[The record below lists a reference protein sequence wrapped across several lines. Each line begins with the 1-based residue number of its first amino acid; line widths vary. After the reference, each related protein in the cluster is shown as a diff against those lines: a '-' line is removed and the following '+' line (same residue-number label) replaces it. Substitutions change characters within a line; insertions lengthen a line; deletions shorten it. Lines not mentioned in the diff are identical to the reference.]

1 MTKST
6 STSFKV
12 AKHRQMKDGSSTSS
26 DEPSDTDHSR
36 FPGVY
41 DGPGDSY
48 PALTRKS
55 QAKPKHKFNS
65 KNQYSVEALG
75 LDGSWDGDNEAKS
88 NTGDESDWDKPIPP
102 QEGQIS
108 ETKGSWGGPSS
119 PIAEAKDKPLA
130 SWDNP
135 PSPKEEAKTDTW
147 GAWCEKPAPPT
158 KGERK
163 DKGAWG
169 AWDVPD
175 VPKEEPTKGRIE
187 MTSATTGV
195 WHPSGQISTSIQDSG
210 NSSTTSNSGGD
221 GTTRTEAPRTRG
233 RHSRTSSNHQHGSVM
248 RLRGGA
254 PGSYNLSTPGTGHQT
269 PTVIVNI
276 NNGPPP
282 PRDWMAEAKKERE
295 QSDNGPPP
303 PRDWMAEA
311 KKEREQSKGKKSP
324 TPPAS
329 PASDPWTTD
338 LPPYDPSQDPAVN
351 GNGDENGNGKW
362 GHNGNGQQMPGAW
375 DDSGNDGWGT
385 ANGQDNFDWNA
396 SGNDNDKANND
407 NSWGNAGDDPFQDA
421 PKDDAKINNDS
432 WGNNNDTEQDYDWNA
447 KGDNQDT
454 SWGAK
459 NDNDNAQQDTSLDA
473 NADNKDQQND
483 SWGIEDTK
491 ANDFSW
497 GADKTVPEAKAG
509 SSDPV
514 ARKTSDSKAASQF
527 TFGNS
532 KPKQSKAGS
541 VKSKV
546 SANSKVNGWSFNAL
560 NSPKKSKKGTPKSI
574 PIPSAW
580 SPLPASP
587 TPSPKSKKN
596 KRSKSSSSPKSST
609 TLNSPTPRPHPKPYW
624 STWRIPHSPFT
635 DSPAKQEPPP
645 PPPPCEDPL
654 YPVPRAVARR
664 HGTSHQVQP
673 GKAAPYMH
681 KKNRPQYMDGME
693 SPYAV
698 FEFRYRDKGIPASLF
713 FLISCPFYCM
723 PLRAGYSSS
732 SRYANHQ
739 VDKQK
744 H

>member
-1 MTKST
+1 MLRCLPATDDVAKST
-6 STSFKV
+6 STSSKT
-12 AKHRQMKDGSSTSS
+12 ARYRKIKNGSSTSS
-26 DEPSDTDHSR
+26 EEPSDTDYSR

-48 PALTRKS
+48 PILTRKS

-65 KNQYSVEALG
+65 KNQYSAKALG
-75 LDGSWDGDNEAKS
+75 LDGAWDGDNEAKS
-88 NTGDESDWDKPIPP
+88 TTGDEFDWDKPIPP
-102 QEGQIS
+102 QDGQKS
-108 ETKGSWGGPSS
+108 ETKGSWSGPFS
-119 PIAEAKDKPLA
+119 PIAEVKGKALA
-130 SWDNP
+130 NWDN
-135 PSPKEEAKTDTW
+135 SPLPNEEAKTDTW
-147 GAWCEKPAPPT
+147 GAWCDKPASPPA
-158 KGERK
+158 GERK

-169 AWDVPD
+169 AWDIPD
-175 VPKEEPTKGRIE
+175 VPKEPTKGRIE
-187 MTSATTGV
+187 MTSAITGV
-195 WHPSGQISTSIQDSG
+195 WHPSGQIATSIQDSG
-210 NSSTTSNSGGD
+210 NISATSNSGG
-221 GTTRTEAPRTRG
+221 GSTTRIEAPRTRG
-233 RHSRTSSNHQHGSVM
+233 RHSRTSSNHQHGPTM

-254 PGSYNLSTPGTGHQT
+254 PGSYNVSTPGSGHQT

-295 QSDNGPPP
+295 QIANGPPP
-303 PRDWMAEA
+303 PRDWMGEA
-311 KKEREQSKGKKSP
+311 KKEKKSP

-329 PASDPWTTD
+329 PTDALWTTD

-351 GNGDENGNGKW
+351 GSGNENGNGNW

-385 ANGQDNFDWNA
+385 ANGDWNA

-421 PKDDAKINNDS
+421 PKDNAKTKNDS
-432 WGNNNDTEQDYDWNA
+432 WGNNNDTEQNDDWNA

-454 SWGAK
+454 SWGAD
-459 NDNDNAQQDTSLDA
+459 NDKDNAQQATTWDA

-483 SWGIEDTK
+483 SWGNEDNK

-497 GADKTVPEAKAG
+497 GADKTEPEAKAG
-509 SSDPV
+509 STNPV
-514 ARKTSDSKAASQF
+514 TRKTSDSKAASQF

-532 KPKQSKAGS
+532 KPKRSKAGS

-546 SANSKVNGWSFNAL
+546 SANSKINDWSLNAP

-574 PIPSAW
+574 PLPGAW
-580 SPLPASP
+580 SPHPSSP
-587 TPSPKSKKN
+587 PPSPKLKKH
-596 KRSKSSSSPKSST
+596 KRSISSSSRKSSP
-609 TLNSPTPRPHPKPYW
+609 TLNSPAPQPHPKPYW
-624 STWRIPHSPFT
+624 STWRIPYSPFT
-635 DSPAKQEPPP
+635 DSPAKQEPPA

-681 KKNRPQYMDGME
+681 KKNKPQYMDDME

-698 FEFRYRDKGIPASLF
+698 FEFRYRDKGIPSSPF
-713 FLISCPFYCM
+713 FLSAVPSTGC
-723 PLRAGYSSS
+723 
-732 SRYANHQ
+732 H
-739 VDKQK
+739 
-744 H
+744 